1 MSLPTAPPLPHC
13 APHPAPHPA
22 PHLAPYPV
30 PNPAPRPTHRW
41 KVLAVGVAANAAFSA
56 AAAGLPTTAVF
67 MRAGYRLD
75 NDQLG
80 LALGLMGLG
89 VALFEL
95 PWGLLTDRWGDRPVL
110 LTGLGATAAALAW
123 MSGFASPDG
132 VTVPSLWLLAVG
144 LVLVGMLGG
153 SVNGASGR
161 AVMAWFDDGERG
173 LAMSIRQ
180 TAVPLG
186 GGLGALLLPWLA
198 AHAGFAAVFGVLAL
212 MCAMAAVL
220 AACWLREP
228 ASDLPRQP
236 ARSAQ
241 PAQSAQSRQPA
252 RSAGPAQSAQ
262 SRQPARSAGPAQPS
276 QPAQAGHGLPATGRS
291 TAPSPLR
298 NARVWRA
305 AAAIGL
311 MCCPQFAVLTFATVF
326 LHDVSHAGIG
336 TLTAV
341 MVVVQLGAMVARIAS
356 GRWTDR
362 HGNRRAYL
370 RRCAQCSFL
379 LFAALGAVAWA
390 VSAAP
395 TAAGAVLAMAGLLAA
410 AGICA
415 SAWHGVAYT
424 ELATLAGAARAGTAL
439 GMANSCVYLGLFLT
453 PLAIPHVVAASSWPA
468 AWVLAGALM
477 LAALP
482 LLPRPARRQA
492 ADVMP
497 GIPASATPGKP

>member
-1 MSLPTAPPLPHC
+1 MPLTPD
-13 APHPAPHPA
+13 PAE
-22 PHLAPYPV
+22 
-30 PNPAPRPTHRW
+30 RPTHRW

-123 MSGFASPDG
+123 MSLFAAPAGAD
-132 VTVPSLWLLAVG
+132 VPGLWLLALG
-144 LVLVGMLGG
+144 LLLVGMLGG

-161 AVMAWFDDGERG
+161 AVMAWFDEGERG

-198 AHAGFAAVFGVLAL
+198 AHAGFAAVYGVLAG
-212 MCAMAAVL
+212 MCATAALL
-220 AACWLREP
+220 AVCWLRDP
-228 ASDLPRQP
+228 AKPGSV
-236 ARSAQ
+236 ARSHNS
-241 PAQSAQSRQPA
+241 PT
-252 RSAGPAQSAQ
+252 
-262 SRQPARSAGPAQPS
+262 
-276 QPAQAGHGLPATGRS
+276 AT
-291 TAPSPLR
+291 PLR
-298 NARVWRA
+298 DARVWRA
-305 AAAIGL
+305 AVAIGV

-326 LHDVSHAGIG
+326 LHDFSHAGIG

-341 MVVVQLGAMVARIAS
+341 MVAVQLGAMVARIAA

-362 HGNRRAYL
+362 HGNRRAFL
-370 RRCAQCSFL
+370 RRCVQLSFV
-379 LFAALGAVAWA
+379 LFAALGALAWA
-390 VSAAP
+390 INDAASAPLAV
-395 TAAGAVLAMAGLLAA
+395 TAVACLLAA

-424 ELATLAGAARAGTAL
+424 ELATLAGAQRAGTAL
-439 GMANSCVYLGLFLT
+439 GMANTCVYLGLFLT
-453 PLAIPHVVAASSWPA
+453 PLAIAHGVAASSWPLVWA
-468 AWVLAGALM
+468 VAGLCM

-482 LLPRPARRQA
+482 LLPRPAAPARPR
-492 ADVMP
+492 VTPEIP
-497 GIPASATPGKP
+497 GSASPETL